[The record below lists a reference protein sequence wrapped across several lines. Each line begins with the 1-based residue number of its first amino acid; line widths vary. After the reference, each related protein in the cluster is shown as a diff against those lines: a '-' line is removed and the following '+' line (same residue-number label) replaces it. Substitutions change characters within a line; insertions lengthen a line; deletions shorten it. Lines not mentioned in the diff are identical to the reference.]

1 MAFPP
6 ITLVLLHCMSVKL
19 DLYEGHEV
27 HQAGKTY
34 FVNLCTHLTSEASIP
49 YFKQEVAETH
59 PSGVN
64 SEIKNTQHTTSQ
76 RDMSSHTQPSCHL
89 DSSMASH
96 LVETLEEVVQV
107 GPFVNAN
114 VGELL
119 SDFLFEVL
127 TSVCV

>member
-1 MAFPP
+1 
-6 ITLVLLHCMSVKL
+6 
-19 DLYEGHEV
+19 
-27 HQAGKTY
+27 
-34 FVNLCTHLTSEASIP
+34 
-49 YFKQEVAETH
+49 
-59 PSGVN
+59 
-64 SEIKNTQHTTSQ
+64 
-76 RDMSSHTQPSCHL
+76 
-89 DSSMASH
+89 MASH